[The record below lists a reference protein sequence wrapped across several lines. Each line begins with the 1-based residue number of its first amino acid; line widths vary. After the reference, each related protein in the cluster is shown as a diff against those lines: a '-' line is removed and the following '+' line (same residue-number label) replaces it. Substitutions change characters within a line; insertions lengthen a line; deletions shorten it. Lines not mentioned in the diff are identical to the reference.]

1 MPADDNKKFDFGL
14 HPNHTI
20 FIAHDPN
27 FFKMSCF
34 NTYVPV
40 DVDST
45 PLLNTDFKYTRFV
58 YFIVFKKKN
67 HSHFLY
73 GFFKPSCSY
82 EFIQLYEFSCFS
94 IFFLDFA
101 QVSFTGTSHDVFFQ
115 SLPMRGVNHVK
126 FCTSL
131 KKFTKKSQKAT
142 YKNSQKFH
150 KKVKKSQKVKKVT
163 KEKTQFTSR
172 SNDRYKTSQG
182 RI

>member
-1 MPADDNKKFDFGL
+1 MIIKNSILDFTLTIQFSLLMIQTFSRWVVLTPMSLSTLTAPRFLTQISNIRGL
-14 HPNHTI
+14 YI
-20 FIAHDPN
+20 SSSF
-27 FFKMSCF
+27 
-34 NTYVPV
+34 
-40 DVDST
+40 
-45 PLLNTDFKYTRFV
+45 
-58 YFIVFKKKN
+58 FKKKK

-131 KKFTKKSQKAT
+131 KKVTKKSKSHVQK
-142 YKNSQKFH
+142 
-150 KKVKKSQKVKKVT
+150 
-163 KEKTQFTSR
+163 
-172 SNDRYKTSQG
+172 
-182 RI
+182 